1 MVDTN
6 NLQAQAAS
14 MTADLVNDFRNGGV
28 LDQATRGAGSDWD
41 ARYFSLYGDTYS
53 TLLENELSRQ
63 AWQANNEYNTPANQ
77 MKRLI
82 DAGLNP
88 NLAYGQ
94 ATSGNSSSPAD
105 ITSKISGSAAAQ
117 AGTSA
122 KQAQTQRIAQAF
134 GAISESIQM
143 FQQVLGLAQGVQ
155 QYKRNQLQ
163 LDFDKLVAA
172 SYLKDN
178 GDLGQKTIF
187 TDDSGQPWSIS
198 PPQMLYFTHFGR
210 GQNIFATL
218 NALLNGESLRNLQG
232 TQATL
237 NRYTH
242 EYLQPWQAKLMK
254 QDWEMTD
261 VNQQMLNYQNEM
273 LNLLPPELR
282 GIYNLIIAPLIGNLR
297 FSWQHKSQSKT
308 FNHNYS
314 GF

>member
-1 MVDTN
+1 MAGN

-14 MTADLVNDFRNGGV
+14 MTADLVNDFRNGGAM
-28 LDQATRGAGSDWD
+28 DQATKGAGKEWN

-53 TLLENELSRQ
+53 TLLQNELSKQ
-63 AWQANNEYNTPANQ
+63 AWESNNEYNSPANQ
-77 MKRLI
+77 MKRLL

-88 NLAYGQ
+88 NLAYNL

-105 ITSKISGSAAAQ
+105 VTSKISGSAAAQ

-134 GAISESIQM
+134 DAISQSIQM

-155 QYKRNQLQ
+155 QYKSNQLQ

-172 SYLKDN
+172 SYFNDK
-178 GDLGQKTIF
+178 GKGAKTIF
-187 TDDSGQPWSIS
+187 TDDSGQPWSVT
-198 PPQMLYFTHFGR
+198 PPEVLYFGHFGK
-210 GQNIFATL
+210 GQGLLPTL

-261 VNQQMLNYQNEM
+261 VNQEMLNYQNEM
-273 LNLLPPELR
+273 LKLLPPELR
-282 GIYNLIIAPLIGNLR
+282 GIYNLIIAPLIQNLR
-297 FSWQHKSQSKT
+297 FSWSRKST
-308 FNHNYS
+308 N
-314 GF
+314 

>member
-1 MVDTN
+1 MAN

-14 MTADLVNDFRNGGV
+14 MTADLVNDFRNGG
-28 LDQATRGAGSDWD
+28 LMDQAMKGAGSDWN

-53 TLLENELSRQ
+53 TLLQNELSKQ
-63 AWQANNEYNTPANQ
+63 AWQANNEYNSPANQ
-77 MKRLI
+77 MKRLL

-88 NLAYGQ
+88 NLAYNL

-105 ITSKISGSAAAQ
+105 VTSKISGSAAAH

-134 GAISESIQM
+134 GAISQSIQM

-155 QYKRNQLQ
+155 QYKSNQLQ

-172 SYLKDN
+172 SYFNDT
-178 GDLGQKTIF
+178 GSGAKTIF
-187 TDDSGQPWSIS
+187 KDDTGQPWSVT
-198 PPQMLYFTHFGR
+198 PPEIMYFGHFGK
-210 GQNIFATL
+210 GQGLLPTL
-218 NALLNGESLRNLQG
+218 NALLNGESLRDLQG
-232 TQATL
+232 TQATI
-237 NRYTH
+237 NRYNH
-242 EYLQPWQAKLMK
+242 EFLQPWQAKLMK
-254 QDWEMTD
+254 QEWEMTD

-297 FSWQHKSQSKT
+297 FSWSRKS
-308 FNHNYS
+308 NY
-314 GF
+314 

>member
-1 MVDTN
+1 MINN
-6 NLQAQAAS
+6 NLQAQAAN

-28 LDQATRGAGSDWD
+28 LDKATKGSGSDWN

-53 TLLENELSRQ
+53 TLLQNELSKQ
-63 AWQANNEYNTPANQ
+63 AWEANNEYNSPANQ
-77 MKRLI
+77 MKRLL

-88 NLAYGQ
+88 NLAYNL

-105 ITSKISGSAAAQ
+105 VTSKISGSAAAH

-134 GAISESIQM
+134 GAISQSIQM

-155 QYKRNQLQ
+155 QYKSNQLQ
-163 LDFDKLVAA
+163 LNFDKLVAA
-172 SYLKDN
+172 SFLNDN
-178 GDLGQKTIF
+178 GRGAKTIF
-187 TDDSGQPWSIS
+187 TDDSGQPWSVT
-198 PPQMLYFTHFGR
+198 PPEIMYFGHFGK
-210 GQNIFATL
+210 GQGLLPTL

-297 FSWQHKSQSKT
+297 FSWQHKSQTKT

>member
-1 MVDTN
+1 MAN

-28 LDQATRGAGSDWD
+28 LDQATKGSGSEWN

-53 TLLENELSRQ
+53 TLLQNELSKQ
-63 AWQANNEYNTPANQ
+63 AWQANNEYNSPANQ
-77 MKRLI
+77 MKRLL

-88 NLAYGQ
+88 NLAYNL

-105 ITSKISGSAAAQ
+105 VTSKISGSAAAQ

-134 GAISESIQM
+134 GAISQSIDM
-143 FQQVLGLAQGVQ
+143 FQKVLGLAQGVQ
-155 QYKRNQLQ
+155 QYKSNQLQ

-172 SYLKDN
+172 SYLKDD
-178 GDLGQKTIF
+178 GVKGAKTVY
-187 TDDSGQPWSIS
+187 TDDNGVPWSVTPAFI
-198 PPQMLYFTHFGR
+198 QYFGHFGK
-210 GQNIFATL
+210 GQGLLPTL
-218 NALLNGESLRNLQG
+218 NALLNGESLRDLQG

-237 NRYTH
+237 NRYNRDF
-242 EYLQPWQAKLMK
+242 LQPWQEKLMK

-297 FSWQHKSQSKT
+297 FSWSRKSYK
-308 FNHNYS
+308 
-314 GF
+314 

>member
-1 MVDTN
+1 MAN

-14 MTADLVNDFRNGGV
+14 MTADLVNDFRNGGAM
-28 LDQATRGAGSDWD
+28 DQATKGAGKEWN

-53 TLLENELSRQ
+53 TLLQNELSKQ
-63 AWQANNEYNTPANQ
+63 AWQANNEYNSPANQ
-77 MKRLI
+77 MKRLL

-88 NLAYGQ
+88 NLAYNL

-105 ITSKISGSAAAQ
+105 VTSKISGSAAAQ

-134 GAISESIQM
+134 GAISQSIQM

-155 QYKRNQLQ
+155 QYKSNQLQ

-172 SYLKDN
+172 SYLNDT
-178 GDLGQKTIF
+178 GQGAKTIF
-187 TDDSGQPWSIS
+187 TDDAGKPWSVT
-198 PPQMLYFTHFGR
+198 PPEVLYFGHFGK
-210 GQNIFATL
+210 GQGLLPTI

-232 TQATL
+232 TQATI
-237 NRYTH
+237 NRYNRDF
-242 EYLQPWQAKLMK
+242 LLPWQEKLLK

-297 FSWQHKSQSKT
+297 FSWSRKS
-308 FNHNYS
+308 NY
-314 GF
+314 

>member
-1 MVDTN
+1 MTN
-6 NLQAQAAS
+6 YNLQAQAAS

-28 LDQATRGAGSDWD
+28 LDKAIKGAGSDWN

-53 TLLENELSRQ
+53 TLLQNELSKQ
-63 AWQANNEYNTPANQ
+63 AWEANNEYNSPANQ
-77 MKRLI
+77 MKRLL

-88 NLAYGQ
+88 NLAYNL

-105 ITSKISGSAAAQ
+105 VTSKISGSAAAH

-134 GAISESIQM
+134 GAISQSIQM

-155 QYKRNQLQ
+155 QYKSNQLQ
-163 LDFDKLVAA
+163 LDFDKLIA
-172 SYLKDN
+172 SSFLNDTNK
-178 GDLGQKTIF
+178 GAKTIY
-187 TDDSGQPWSIS
+187 TDDAGERWSIT
-198 PPQMLYFTHFGR
+198 PPALMYFTHFAK
-210 GQNIFATL
+210 GQGLSTL
-218 NALLNGESLRNLQG
+218 NALLNGESLRNLQS

-242 EYLQPWQAKLMK
+242 NYLQPWQNQLMK
-254 QDWEMTD
+254 QEWEMTD
-261 VNQQMLNYQNEM
+261 LNQQMLNYQNEM

-297 FSWQHKSQSKT
+297 FSWQHKSQTKT
-308 FNHNYS
+308 FNHNYT

>member
-1 MVDTN
+1 MAN

-28 LDQATRGAGSDWD
+28 LDQAMKGAGSEWN

-53 TLLENELSRQ
+53 TLLQYELSKQ
-63 AWQANNEYNTPANQ
+63 AWQANNEYNSPANQ
-77 MKRLI
+77 MKRLL

-88 NLAYGQ
+88 NLAYNL

-105 ITSKISGSAAAQ
+105 VTSKISGSAAAQ

-134 GAISESIQM
+134 GAISQSIQM
-143 FQQVLGLAQGVQ
+143 FQQVLGLAQGIQ
-155 QYKRNQLQ
+155 QYKSNQLQ

-172 SYLKDN
+172 SYLNDN
-178 GDLGQKTIF
+178 GTGAKTIYK
-187 TDDSGQPWSIS
+187 DDTGQPWSVT
-198 PPQMLYFTHFGR
+198 PPEIMYFGHFGK
-210 GQNIFATL
+210 GQGLLPTL
-218 NALLNGESLRNLQG
+218 NALLNGESLRDLQG
-232 TQATL
+232 TQATI
-237 NRYTH
+237 NRYNH
-242 EYLQPWQAKLMK
+242 EFLQPWQAKLMK

-297 FSWQHKSQSKT
+297 FSWSRKSYK
-308 FNHNYS
+308 
-314 GF
+314 

>member
-1 MVDTN
+1 MAN
-6 NLQAQAAS
+6 NLQAQAAN
-14 MTADLVNDFRNGGV
+14 MTADLVNDFRNGG
-28 LDQATRGAGSDWD
+28 LMDQAMKGAGSDWN

-53 TLLENELSRQ
+53 TLLQNELSKQ
-63 AWQANNEYNTPANQ
+63 AWQANNVYNSPANQ
-77 MKRLI
+77 MKRLL

-88 NLAYGQ
+88 NLAYNL

-105 ITSKISGSAAAQ
+105 VTSKISGSAAAQ

-134 GAISESIQM
+134 GAISQSIQM

-155 QYKRNQLQ
+155 QYKSNQLQ

-172 SYLKDN
+172 SYLNDT
-178 GDLGQKTIF
+178 GTGAKTIYK
-187 TDDSGQPWSIS
+187 DDTGQPWSVT
-198 PPQMLYFTHFGR
+198 PPEILYFGHFGK
-210 GQNIFATL
+210 GQGLLPTL
-218 NALLNGESLRNLQG
+218 NALLNGESLRDLQG
-232 TQATL
+232 TQATI
-237 NRYTH
+237 NRYNH
-242 EYLQPWQAKLMK
+242 EFLQPWQAKLLK
-254 QDWEMTD
+254 QDWEITD

-297 FSWQHKSQSKT
+297 FSWQHKSNTKT